1 MPTAPL
7 SLPRFVLPRIAS
19 LVQGG
24 AALLW
29 LPQAALLAWAVQAM
43 LDGAGW
49 RAALAPAITDCP

>member
-43 LDGAGW
+43 LDGAG
-49 RAALAPAITDCP
+49 